1 MAICTKLPHFFSI
14 CLIPICNDHF
24 LCDPTSYFGPHLKFR
39 IYMRFAFSTSSAYH
53 YFDLKINTWLWNDEG
68 YLSSAI
74 VSLLDLNKKL
84 LTIPIA
90 FSTSTIPKLSFQKL
104 EWFVRNCS
112 YSCSL
117 MTWCHVPD
125 RLAELAASLPLPTTN
140 QKVLSLWYIS
150 NNVFSFFSS
159 HSD

>member
-53 YFDLKINTWLWNDEG
+53 YFDLKINTWLWDDEG

-117 MTWCHVPD
+117 RFKLWHDAM
-125 RLAELAASLPLPTTN
+125 SLTFWPNWLLPYLCPQQT
-140 QKVLSLWYIS
+140 KKCFHCGI
-150 NNVFSFFSS
+150 
-159 HSD
+159 